1 MSVEI
6 HPLASVAPGAKIGT
20 NVTIGPFAVI
30 ESDTEIGDGS
40 IIHAHATILNGSR
53 IGQECAIFP
62 GAVIGAVP
70 QDLKFKG
77 EQTFAI
83 IGERSVIRECA
94 TINRGT
100 EATGRAI
107 IGKDCLIMAYC
118 HVAHDCT
125 VGDHVVMSNV
135 SQLAGHVTIGNWVIL
150 GGLAKIIQFCSVGD
164 HAMIGADCKVTK
176 DVAPY
181 ALIGRE
187 PAKVE
192 GVNKIGLRRRGFSNQ
207 AIDAIQELYS
217 AVFFSGMNTTDG
229 MEEYERLHE
238 NVLSEVQACI
248 SFIRS
253 SQKGIIR

>member
-6 HPLASVAPGAKIGT
+6 HPLASVAPEAQLGT
-20 NVTIGPFAVI
+20 NITIGPFAVI
-30 ESDTEIGDGS
+30 EPDVKIGDGS
-40 IIHAHATILNGSR
+40 TIYSHATLLNGSR
-53 IGQECAIFP
+53 IGQDCSIFP

-83 IGERSVIRECA
+83 IGDRTVIRECA
-94 TINRGT
+94 TVNRGT
-100 EATGRAI
+100 DATGRAI

-118 HVAHDCT
+118 HVAHDCS

-217 AVFFSGMNTTDG
+217 AVFFSGMNTSDG

-238 NVLSEVQACI
+238 HVLPEVEKCI

>member
-1 MSVEI
+1 MSVQI
-6 HPLASVAPGAKIGT
+6 HPLACVAPEAHIGT

-30 ESDTEIGDGS
+30 ESDVEIGDGTTIS
-40 IIHAHATILNGSR
+40 AHATILHGSR
-53 IGQECAIFP
+53 IGSECAIFP

-70 QDLKFKG
+70 QDLKFQG
-77 EQTFAI
+77 EKTLAI
-83 IGERSVIRECA
+83 IGDRTVIRECA
-94 TINRGT
+94 TVNRGT

-107 IGKDCLIMAYC
+107 IGTDCLIMAYC

-125 VGDHVVMSNV
+125 VGNHVIMSNV
-135 SQLAGHVTIGNWVIL
+135 SQLAGHVSIGDWVIL
-150 GGLAKIIQFCSVGD
+150 GGLAKVIQFCTVGD

-192 GVNKIGLRRRGFSNQ
+192 GVNKIGLRRRGFSNE

-217 AVFFSGMNTTDG
+217 SVFFSGMNTTDG
-229 MEEYERLHE
+229 LEEYERRYPI
-238 NVLSEVQACI
+238 VLPEVGSCI
-248 SFIRS
+248 QFIRS
-253 SQKGIIR
+253 SRKGIIR

>member
-6 HPLASVAPGAKIGT
+6 HPLASVAPDAKLGI
-20 NVTIGPFAVI
+20 NISIGPFAVI
-30 ESDTEIGDGS
+30 ESDVEISDGS
-40 IIHAHATILNGSR
+40 TIYSHATILNGSR
-53 IGQECAIFP
+53 IGQECSIFP

-77 EQTFAI
+77 EHTLSI
-83 IGERSVIRECA
+83 IGDRSVIRECA

-100 EATGRAI
+100 DATGRAI

-135 SQLAGHVTIGNWVIL
+135 SQLAGHVTIGDWVIL
-150 GGLAKIIQFCSVGD
+150 GGLAKIVQFCSVGD

-217 AVFFSGMNTTDG
+217 AVFFSGMNTSDG
-229 MEEYERLHE
+229 LEEYERLHQQRMP
-238 NVLSEVQACI
+238 EVESCI

-253 SQKGIIR
+253 SPKGIIR

>member
-1 MSVEI
+1 MSVHI
-6 HPLASVAPGAKIGT
+6 HPLASVAPEARIGN

-30 ESDTEIGDGS
+30 ESDVEIGDGS
-40 IIHAHATILNGSR
+40 IISAHATLMNGSR
-53 IGQECAIFP
+53 IGSECSVFP

-77 EQTFAI
+77 ENTLAI
-83 IGERSVIRECA
+83 IGDRTVIRECA
-94 TINRGT
+94 TVNRGT

-125 VGDHVVMSNV
+125 VGDHVIMSNV
-135 SQLAGHVTIGNWVIL
+135 SQLAGHASIGDWVIL
-150 GGLAKIIQFCSVGD
+150 GGLAKVIQFCNVGN
-164 HAMIGADCKVTK
+164 HAMIGADCKITK

-192 GVNKIGLRRRGFSNQ
+192 GVNKIGLRRRGFSNE

-229 MEEYERLHE
+229 LEEYQRLHPNMLPE
-238 NVLSEVQACI
+238 VLSCMD
-248 SFIRS
+248 FIRS
-253 SQKGIIR
+253 SRKGIIR

>member
-1 MSVEI
+1 MSVLI
-6 HPLASVAPGAKIGT
+6 HPLASVAPEARIGN

-30 ESDTEIGDGS
+30 ESDVEIGDGS
-40 IIHAHATILNGSR
+40 IISAHATLMNGSR
-53 IGQECAIFP
+53 IGSECSVFP

-77 EQTFAI
+77 ENTLAI
-83 IGERSVIRECA
+83 IGDRTVIRECA
-94 TINRGT
+94 TVNRGT

-125 VGDHVVMSNV
+125 VGDHVIMSNV
-135 SQLAGHVTIGNWVIL
+135 SQLAGHVSIGDWVIL
-150 GGLAKIIQFCSVGD
+150 GGLAKVIQFCTVGN
-164 HAMIGADCKVTK
+164 HAMIGADCKITK

-192 GVNKIGLRRRGFSNQ
+192 GVNKIGLRRRGFSNE

-217 AVFFSGMNTTDG
+217 AVFSP
-229 MEEYERLHE
+229 E
-238 NVLSEVQACI
+238 
-248 SFIRS
+248 
-253 SQKGIIR
+253 

>member
-6 HPLASVAPGAKIGT
+6 HPLASVATEAKLGT

-30 ESDTEIGDGS
+30 ESDVEIGDGS
-40 IIHAHATILNGSR
+40 IIYSHATLLNGSR
-53 IGQECAIFP
+53 IGQECSIFP

-83 IGERSVIRECA
+83 IGDRSVIRECS
-94 TINRGT
+94 TVNRGT
-100 EATGRAI
+100 DATGRALV
-107 IGKDCLIMAYC
+107 GKDCLIMAYC

-150 GGLAKIIQFCSVGD
+150 GGLAKIIQFCNVGD

-238 NVLSEVQACI
+238 RVLPEVESCI